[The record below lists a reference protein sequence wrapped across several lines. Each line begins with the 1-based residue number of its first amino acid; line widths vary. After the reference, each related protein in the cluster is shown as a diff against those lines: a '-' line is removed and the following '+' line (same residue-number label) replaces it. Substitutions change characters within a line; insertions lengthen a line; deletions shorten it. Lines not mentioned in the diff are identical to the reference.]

1 MSFKKEYLK
10 SFYLKK
16 LIANNRWVSLS
27 NVMITLT
34 VLSVILISILSFT
47 WNQEKLIDN
56 KQDVSV
62 AWGNSITLASQYLA
76 WTGSIDFLPD
86 TISWTATSSWYDL
99 NEDKQLDVWFN
110 KSIFWASS
118 TWMLQITYDSL
129 TNQSYLWVD
138 VNWGNKNIPS
148 YSFDNGII
156 IDDASFWTPTQRGV
170 YKTTQLDYI
179 KAWNYWSGAQFV
191 SDTLANLNTA
201 GSFVIL
207 DLGKK
212 VSVNTFDFW
221 YTQNVATASPKVI
234 SLTFDDGT
242 RYNFSIDTSKATQKL
257 SFMDTKTRFIKLD
270 IVATNDGEWSLSNTV
285 LAWVTNIVTSNVNID
300 TSDSTKITVTFP
312 SLVSADI
319 KYYNIYFASW
329 STVPSA
335 PALIIPQKSWTVT
348 VYYNNLTANS
358 LRPNNLWIEPC
369 VMEWICKDKI
379 NKSF

>member
-1 MSFKKEYLK
+1 MSFKKEYQNMKFNFLK
-10 SFYLKK
+10 FD
-16 LIANNRWVSLS
+16 NRWVSLS

-76 WTGSIDFLPD
+76 GTGSIDFLSD
-86 TISWTATSSWYDL
+86 TISWTATSSGYDL
-99 NEDKQLDVWFN
+99 NEDKQLDVGFN

-118 TWMLQITYDSL
+118 TGILQITYDSL
-129 TNQSYLWVD
+129 TNQSYLGID
-138 VNWGNKNIPS
+138 VNWWNKNIPS
-148 YSFDNGII
+148 YSFDNGIMV
-156 IDDASFWTPTQRGV
+156 DDASFWTTSQRTS
-170 YKTTQLDYI
+170 YKATQLNYI
-179 KAWNYWSGAQFV
+179 KAWNYGSGAQFV
-191 SDTLANLNTA
+191 WDIIGNLNTA

-207 DLGKK
+207 DLWKK
-212 VSVNTFDFW
+212 VSINTFDFW
-221 YTQNVATASPKVI
+221 FTQNVATASPKVI
-234 SLTFDDGT
+234 SLTFDDWT

-270 IVATNDGEWSLSNTV
+270 IVATNDWEGSLANTV
-285 LAWVTNIVTSNVNID
+285 LAGVTNIANSNVNID
-300 TSDSTKITVTFP
+300 TTDSTKITVTFP
-312 SLVSADI
+312 SLASADI
-319 KYYNIYFASW
+319 KYYNIYFASGA
-329 STVPSA
+329 TVPSA

-348 VYYNNLTANS
+348 VYYNNLTATS

-369 VMEWICKDKI
+369 VMEGICKDKI